1 MPNSDSIDISVLHQI
16 IHSLVSVKEDI
27 VIDRKVDEMGVLIS
41 VKVNPSDMGV
51 LIGRNGIMADS
62 IKTLMRAIGRAHD
75 MNVRVKFLE
84 PESSTHV
91 QTNVSEVTTTTTQE
105 NLDTP
110 SGINIDE
117 ELSEF
122 AAVQK

>member
-1 MPNSDSIDISVLHQI
+1 MTNPDSIDVSVLHQI

-75 MNVRVKFLE
+75 MNVRIKFLE
-84 PESSTHV
+84 PEGSTHV
-91 QTNVSEVTTTTTQE
+91 QTNVSEVTTPTTHE

-122 AAVQK
+122 AAAKK